1 MRFTAGRRECPRRP
15 APAGVR
21 TMTATLSVH
30 TPAPETD
37 SPPTSPGLRVRLS
50 RLCLALGVL
59 AFIVYILAPLAATS
73 LPLLRDYDRVVK
85 ETGIRPGAL
94 YYSDVPQTVDGEFN
108 NRDAIRF
115 RVPQRDK

>member
-1 MRFTAGRRECPRRP
+1 
-15 APAGVR
+15 
-21 TMTATLSVH
+21 MTAFLSA
-30 TPAPETD
+30 PAPEAG
-37 SPPTSPGLRVRLS
+37 SPLSPPGLRVRLS

-115 RVPQRDK
+115 RVPKGKKSE